1 MFNILQTVWMH
12 CYYDVGVFSPK
23 RRNSM
28 FGILMR
34 KDPVVIVS
42 LHISPL
48 ERKRSA
54 GTNLSVRP
62 SVD

>member
-1 MFNILQTVWMH
+1 
-12 CYYDVGVFSPK
+12 
-23 RRNSM
+23 M